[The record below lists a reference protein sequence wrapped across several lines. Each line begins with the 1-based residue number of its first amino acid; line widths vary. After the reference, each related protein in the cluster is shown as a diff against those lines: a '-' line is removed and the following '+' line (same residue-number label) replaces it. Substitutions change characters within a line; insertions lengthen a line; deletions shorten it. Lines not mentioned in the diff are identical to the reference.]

1 MTTNKDNSGITGS
14 KEVTLE
20 SKDFIERSE
29 YDKDISHLQ
38 KDLSDTITQVDSDLI
53 KIQDIDHI
61 RDELRD
67 SKRLFSSDIQ
77 KIKDQLRKTDIES
90 AGWKHDINQAIEDNN
105 DKKSNVIR
113 GFMGLSVTILGMLF
127 AALWFTIQ
135 DQDQKAIMQMMIAI
149 NKSDAEQTLKVGQLR
164 LEMGRAEAT
173 YRTHVDA
180 IENDVNRNSK
190 FVARFNN
197 RLFNESPGY
206 WRDMYGKLDAPI
218 AVGDVEGK

>member
-1 MTTNKDNSGITGS
+1 
-14 KEVTLE
+14 
-20 SKDFIERSE
+20 
-29 YDKDISHLQ
+29 
-38 KDLSDTITQVDSDLI
+38 
-53 KIQDIDHI
+53 
-61 RDELRD
+61 
-67 SKRLFSSDIQ
+67 
-77 KIKDQLRKTDIES
+77 
-90 AGWKHDINQAIEDNN
+90 
-105 DKKSNVIR
+105 
-113 GFMGLSVTILGMLF
+113 
-127 AALWFTIQ
+127 
-135 DQDQKAIMQMMIAI
+135 MQMMIAI

>member
-1 MTTNKDNSGITGS
+1 MDKNQE
-14 KEVTLE
+14 KEMPALE
-20 SKDFIERSE
+20 DVKISRSE
-29 YDKDISHLQ
+29 YE
-38 KDLSDTITQVDSDLI
+38 KDLSRIRKDIAASSEIVAAGATKV
-53 KIQDIDHI
+53 QDIDHI
-61 RDELRD
+61 ADELRD
-67 SKRLFSSDIQ
+67 AKHRFSDDIQ